1 MKHTIKVSEMSAHP
15 RSMQK
20 VYNLN
25 GIIHVPHYSQQGIY
39 MSPGDKIGKFES
51 YLVKRG
57 AVEQQMLL
65 WDRPKND
72 D

>member
-1 MKHTIKVSEMSAHP
+1 
-15 RSMQK
+15 MQK

-25 GIIHVPHYSQQGIY
+25 GIIHVPHYSQQGIC

-57 AVEQQMLL
+57 AVEQ
-65 WDRPKND
+65 
-72 D
+72 

>member
-1 MKHTIKVSEMSAHP
+1 
-15 RSMQK
+15 MQK

>member
-1 MKHTIKVSEMSAHP
+1 
-15 RSMQK
+15 MQK

-57 AVEQQMLL
+57 ASVEKMLL